1 MKLYI
6 KQKLF
11 HVIVSFLRNRD
22 VKHFIETGLSM
33 NYALL
38 PVTLKVLMEN
48 RPAAHAPAIGEASC
62 AASVPSAAGSALLV
76 TLRLFR
82 PDPEFR
88 PSRATCD
95 GHLPPHLAIKLWKGR
110 WRAHQPCSTVVFL
123 FHCVDYSSN
132 DVTVT

>member
-48 RPAAHAPAIGEASC
+48 RPAAQAPAIGEASC
-62 AASVPSAAGSALLV
+62 AVCKLYS
-76 TLRLFR
+76 LF
-82 PDPEFR
+82 
-88 PSRATCD
+88 A
-95 GHLPPHLAIKLWKGR
+95 
-110 WRAHQPCSTVVFL
+110 CS
-123 FHCVDYSSN
+123 
-132 DVTVT
+132 